1 MIPNKSLIQP
11 PIWSFYTLPINLP
24 NTFTSCEALGGVGLS
39 NPTKGLQLQT
49 WSGYVANV
57 GLSNSSVYLFAQ
69 NTPDTLIFTYPGIIW
84 MRFTFDQNM
93 HPFVSFYDGVLSRY
107 FWWDPTL
114 PGNTITTMSSGPTY
128 PSCMLDD
135 PRALETRV
143 GTSDIILGYIN
154 NNSLCYRQQRDRYGV
169 EYVLYSGINN
179 LISNP
184 FVNKIGMN
192 EHYRLQFEIGGE
204 LYQ

>member
-11 PIWSFYTLPINLP
+11 PIWEAYKPPVNLP
-24 NTFTSCEALGGVGLS
+24 NTFTNCESLGGISLSDPTQGLQYQNWSGTVTDVGLA
-39 NPTKGLQLQT
+39 T
-49 WSGYVANV
+49 
-57 GLSNSSVYLFAQ
+57 SSVYLYSD
-69 NTPDTLIFTYPGIIW
+69 NTPNTFIFSDPGIIW

-93 HPFVSFYDGVLSRY
+93 HPFVSFYDGSISKY
-107 FWWDPTL
+107 FWWDPTI
-114 PGNTITTMSSGPTY
+114 PGNTVTSLPAGPTY
-128 PSCMLDD
+128 PACMLDD
-135 PRALETRV
+135 TRSIETRV

-154 NNSLCYRQQRDRYGV
+154 NTNLCYRQQRDRYGT

-192 EHYRLQFEIGGE
+192 NNYRLQFEIGGQ
-204 LYQ
+204 LYR

>member
-1 MIPNKSLIQP
+1 MIPNKSLVQP
-11 PIWSFYTLPINLP
+11 LIWNPYIPPINLP
-24 NTFTSCEALGGVGLS
+24 NTFISCEALGGIGLS
-39 NPTKGLQLQT
+39 DPTQGLQTQN

-57 GLSNSSVYLFAQ
+57 GLPDASVYLSAP
-69 NTPDTLIFTYPGIIW
+69 NTPDTFIFAYPGIVW

-93 HPFVSFYDGVLSRY
+93 HPFVSFYDGALSRY
-107 FWWDPTL
+107 FWWDPTI
-114 PGNTITTMSSGPTY
+114 PGNTIITMPAGPTY
-128 PSCMLDD
+128 PACMLDD
-135 PRALETRV
+135 PRPLETRV
-143 GTSDIILGYIN
+143 GTSDIILGYVN
-154 NNSLCYRQQRDRYGV
+154 NNNLCYRQQRDRYGV

-192 EHYRLQFEIGGE
+192 ERYRLEFEVGGQ

>member
-1 MIPNKSLIQP
+1 MVPNRSLIQP
-11 PIWSFYTLPINLP
+11 PRWSPYIPPVNLP
-24 NTFTSCEALGGVGLS
+24 TSSTTSEALGGIGLS
-39 NPTKGLQLQT
+39 DPTRGLQYQN
-49 WSGYVANV
+49 WSGYVSDV
-57 GLSNSSVYLFAQ
+57 GLSTSSVYLSAP
-69 NTPDTLIFTYPGIIW
+69 NTVDTFIFSSPGIIW

-93 HPFVSFYDGVLSRY
+93 HPFVSFYDGALSRY
-107 FWWDPTL
+107 FWWDPTI
-114 PGNTITTMSSGPTY
+114 PGNTITPLPAGPTY

-135 PRALETRV
+135 TRAIETRV
-143 GTSDIILGYIN
+143 GTSDIILGYVN
-154 NNSLCYRQQRDRYGV
+154 NNNLCYRQQRDRYGI

-192 EHYRLQFEIGGE
+192 NNYRLQFEIGGQ